1 METNVEL
8 GFKISF
14 YREKSKKKKSEYC
27 SVRSYPILKKQN
39 KQQKQTTTDTANG
52 SQIMENYIGFIP

>member
-14 YREKSKKKKSEYC
+14 YREKSKKKNLSIVQY
-27 SVRSYPILKKQN
+27 VL
-39 KQQKQTTTDTANG
+39 
-52 SQIMENYIGFIP
+52 IPS